1 MRSEFGT
8 GVEGLVAL
16 DFLPASFKLSLRR
29 DIPADR
35 IEVVAAE
42 IEEWIGVE
50 NIKYNASLLQ
60 LLETNLRTLTRMGAI
75 IGLLVLITAMLLVFN
90 TIRLTVY
97 ARRDVIKAMKL
108 VGATNRFIRAPFVI
122 EGILQGFLAGGI
134 SVSVLHLCF
143 ERLLPKL
150 TPEFDLMVWPFGQ
163 WYYLIGAMVTLSVLL
178 GWLGATLSIATVY
191 ATSMIY
197 AQLKTVPRWNT
208 PLTCVLFII
217 LALTGG
223 AILTSN
229 VEMALLLLIC
239 SGVVQV
245 AYWVSGDQA
254 FIKGGTTL
262 ATATGLGRKG
272 VVRAFEPPHTGTNYL
287 LREFVHLVGR
297 KHASK
302 LRMISLILM
311 VGTPIVIFSIAVT
324 PITAFIAIIAHIIG
338 LFISR
343 WLFFAQAEHVV
354 GLYYGKR

>member
-1 MRSEFGT
+1 MTYLLKEGFAGLMRTKWASMTSVISLSLALLLIGILFRLSYNLYDSAVSLRDSVELEVFLYDLDDQNISLMEQALLSLNVVEEISFISKDSAATIMRSEFGT

-134 SVSVLHLCF
+134 SVSVLHLSF
-143 ERLLPKL
+143 ESLLPKL

-163 WYYLIGAMVTLSVLL
+163 WYYLIGAMMTLSVLL
-178 GWLGATLSIATVY
+178 GWLG
-191 ATSMIY
+191 
-197 AQLKTVPRWNT
+197 
-208 PLTCVLFII
+208 
-217 LALTGG
+217 
-223 AILTSN
+223 
-229 VEMALLLLIC
+229 
-239 SGVVQV
+239 
-245 AYWVSGDQA
+245 
-254 FIKGGTTL
+254 
-262 ATATGLGRKG
+262 
-272 VVRAFEPPHTGTNYL
+272 
-287 LREFVHLVGR
+287 
-297 KHASK
+297 
-302 LRMISLILM
+302 
-311 VGTPIVIFSIAVT
+311 
-324 PITAFIAIIAHIIG
+324 
-338 LFISR
+338 SR
-343 WLFFAQAEHVV
+343 WAAGTFIRKTEL
-354 GLYYGKR
+354 